1 VKTCIPVALLLFS
14 TQAGAA
20 YVVSSSFTS
29 GGSYD
34 LTVHDHWVHFTANA
48 SHGTVTGLN
57 GSGIPSGGVV
67 AGTAFGNFSETYN
80 NLWPYFL
87 GEVSDESHDPYA
99 VSLKYGPAANE
110 TDSSY
115 WFGDWYGT
123 TGVGF
128 DVTLPYSDGRM
139 DLFVGGYGNGAS
151 LFASGGAMSSS
162 TSLYQDSFNF
172 WGGLFQVDWAG
183 QTVGDTLHISVTNG
197 GTGNAGVIGAAL
209 TPATTVPLPPAI
221 GLFALGVAGLGM
233 LRRKA
238 ASAQ

>member
-1 VKTCIPVALLLFS
+1 MKNLIPIALLWFS
-14 TQAGAA
+14 TQASAA

-34 LTVHDHWVHFTANA
+34 LTTHEHWVHFTANA
-48 SHGTVTGLN
+48 SHGTVTSLS

-67 AGTAFGNFSETYN
+67 VGSAFTNFSETYN

-87 GEVSDESHDPYA
+87 GEVSDDSHDPYA
-99 VSLKYGPAANE
+99 VSLKYGPATGD

-128 DVTLPYSDGRM
+128 DVALPYSDGRM
-139 DLFVGGYGNGAS
+139 ELFVGGYGNAAS
-151 LFASGGAMSSS
+151 LFTSDGAMNASA
-162 TSLYQDSFNF
+162 SLYQDSFYF
-172 WGGLFQVDWAG
+172 WGGLFQVDWTG
-183 QTVGDTLHISVTNG
+183 QTAGDTLRLSVING

-209 TPATTVPLPPAI
+209 TSATTVPLPGALWLLLPSVA
-221 GLFALGVAGLGM
+221 ALGALA
-233 LRRKA
+233 RRRT
-238 ASAQ
+238 S